1 MKTSLWFVQTSRR
14 VNGMSQDNGGDD
26 DDGGCGGGGG
36 GGNRM
41 FKQTRFERSPST
53 GSVIFAFFGQWFYP
67 NFQGNGLC
75 RSNDT
80 L

>member
-1 MKTSLWFVQTSRR
+1 MSL
-14 VNGMSQDNGGDD
+14 DNGGDD
-26 DDGGCGGGGG
+26 DDGGCGGGGGGGG

>member
-1 MKTSLWFVQTSRR
+1 MTSCSFVQTSRR

-26 DDGGCGGGGG
+26 DDGDD
-36 GGNRM
+36 NRM
-41 FKQTRFERSPST
+41 FKRTRFERSPST

>member
-1 MKTSLWFVQTSRR
+1 
-14 VNGMSQDNGGDD
+14 MSQDNGGDD

-36 GGNRM
+36 GGSNRM

>member
-1 MKTSLWFVQTSRR
+1 MKTSFWFVQTSRR

-26 DDGGCGGGGG
+26 DDGGCGGDCGGG
-36 GGNRM
+36 GGDDNRM

-67 NFQGNGLC
+67 DF
-75 RSNDT
+75 
-80 L
+80 

>member
-1 MKTSLWFVQTSRR
+1 
-14 VNGMSQDNGGDD
+14 MSQDNGGDD
-26 DDGGCGGGGG
+26 DDGGSGGGDGGG

-41 FKQTRFERSPST
+41 FKQTRFKQSPST
-53 GSVIFAFFGQWFYP
+53 ESVIFAFFGQWFYP
-67 NFQGNGLC
+67 NFQGKGLC

>member
-1 MKTSLWFVQTSRR
+1 
-14 VNGMSQDNGGDD
+14 MSQDNGGDD
-26 DDGGCGGGGG
+26 DDGDCGGGGG
-36 GGNRM
+36 DHNRM

-75 RSNDT
+75 RSKDT